1 MSNPRLKKICLITP
15 GHLATNPRLV
25 KEASALLEAGYQ
37 VHVIFTQYMD
47 YLLVDDEKILNTY
60 TNLTYDKL
68 NWTRNNAVGRIYSGA
83 VQKTCKWL
91 SRLVPKNNLIHKL
104 ILNRNYFWQHRKAVS
119 AKASMYISH
128 NLGALPVAAD
138 AAKKNKAKCGFDA
151 EDFHRGE
158 NISSTEQKS
167 FIFIEDLYIPSAHHL
182 SSASPLISAT
192 YQKLYNKEF
201 ITILNVFPKQKIQAQ
216 IVQKNRPL
224 QLFWFSQTIGMGRG
238 IENIIYAIS
247 LLKDKSPVLHILG
260 NADVW
265 MKNKIIKFA
274 QENRLTIDNI
284 IFYDSVSPEE
294 VFDIA
299 AGLDIGIA
307 SETGIPINRD
317 ICLTN
322 KIFTYL
328 QAGLAVVA
336 SNTSAQINL
345 ISKFPEFGSIYQNED
360 IKTLTTILENYQL
373 YPQQLQEAKQNSTLL
388 SSDKFNWEKEKYI
401 FLNMINKCLKND

>member
-158 NISSTEQKS
+158 LSDNPNDFNVKLKIS
-167 FIFIEDLYIPSAHHL
+167 IEDKYLKQIDYL
-182 SSASPLISAT
+182 TTASPLIAKS
-192 YQKLYNKEF
+192 YQSLYPNVNPLV
-201 ITILNVFPKQKIQAQ
+201 INNVFELKHQPELSLNQTEHLK
-216 IVQKNRPL
+216 
-224 QLFWFSQTIGMGRG
+224 LFWFSQTIGKNRG
-238 IENIIYAIS
+238 LEDVIQALNLINNPLVE
-247 LLKDKSPVLHILG
+247 LHLLG
-260 NADVW
+260 NLSDDDREY
-265 MKNKIIKFA
+265 F
-274 QENRLTIDNI
+274 NI
-284 IFYDSVSPEE
+284 LANFSLIYHQPVSNIEIFSLAGQ
-294 VFDIA
+294 FDI
-299 AGLDIGIA
+299 GLA
-307 SETGIPINRD
+307 LERRKPHNRD

-328 QAGLAVVA
+328 ISGIAIIA
-336 SNTSAQINL
+336 SNTLAQQ
-345 ISKFPEFGSIYQNED
+345 KFMEENQGLGYLYTIGNVNELVGRIEMLFKD
-360 IKTLTTILENYQL
+360 RTRLNTYKANAYKLAQTKY
-373 YPQQLQEAKQNSTLL
+373 
-388 SSDKFNWEKEKYI
+388 NWELESKQFIAIVEET
-401 FLNMINKCLKND
+401 LNN